1 MQKPSKLAQTPQIRF
16 AGFTKPW
23 EIRKFSDTFVFLQNN
38 NLSRAELTDLN
49 GKIINIHYGDILI
62 KYAAILNIK
71 KNDLTYVL
79 DNSIIKKYQ
88 SSTLQNGDII
98 IADAA
103 EDQSVG
109 KCSEITG
116 LTNEIVLS
124 GLHTIPCRPNEK
136 YAKGFLGHYMNS
148 NSYHDQ
154 LLPLLQGTK
163 VSSISKSALQNTD
176 IIYPTNQAEQQ
187 KIGELFANLDNLITL
202 HQSKFEKLQKIKKS
216 CLQNLF
222 PQNNQNTPK
231 IRFKNFSDEWVE
243 NKLGETVE
251 RYYDETAIPKNGY
264 ERLGIRSHGKGTFH
278 TKILKGQ
285 ELETGKMFR
294 VKKDNLIVNITFAW
308 EHAVAIT
315 DDLDD
320 GKLVSH
326 RFPQFSMKENMI
338 SKFLK
343 YLILDKKFKYHLWLS
358 SPGGAGRNRVLKI
371 DAMLDYSLN
380 IPKSTQEQEK
390 IGAFFSK
397 LDKLIT
403 LHQSKFEK
411 LQKIKKSCLQNMF
424 V

>member
-202 HQSKFEKLQKIKKS
+202 HQRKCESLKKVKKSMLQKM
-216 CLQNLF
+216 F
-222 PQNNQNTPK
+222 PKNGASVPE
-231 IRFKNFSDEWVE
+231 IRFAGFTGDWERR
-243 NKLGETVE
+243 KLGEVATEILAGGDIDKNKVVE
-251 RYYDETAIPKNGY
+251 KGIYPIYANALTNDGIVGYYDDYYKIKAPAVTVTGRGEVGY
-264 ERLGIRSHGKGTFH
+264 AKARFVDFTPIVRLISIRSNHDCYFLENAINNHKVVVESTGVPQLTVPQLSLYDIYFPKD
-278 TKILKGQ
+278 LK
-285 ELETGKMFR
+285 EE
-294 VKKDNLIVNITFAW
+294 
-308 EHAVAIT
+308 
-315 DDLDD
+315 
-320 GKLVSH
+320 
-326 RFPQFSMKENMI
+326 
-338 SKFLK
+338 
-343 YLILDKKFKYHLWLS
+343 
-358 SPGGAGRNRVLKI
+358 
-371 DAMLDYSLN
+371 
-380 IPKSTQEQEK
+380 EK
-390 IGAFFSK
+390 IGTYFQN
-397 LDKLIT
+397 LDNLIT
-403 LHQSKFEK
+403 LHQRKVEK
-411 LQKIKKSCLQNMF
+411 LKDIKAAMLSKAF
-424 V
+424 I

>member
-243 NKLGETVE
+243 RKA
-251 RYYDETAIPKNGY
+251 DEICTI
-264 ERLGIRSHGKGTFH
+264 
-278 TKILKGQ
+278 
-285 ELETGKMFR
+285 ETGKSNTQDQNDNGKYPFYIR
-294 VKKDNLIVNITFAW
+294 SDKPVRSNKFLYDCEAVITIGDGSIGKVFHYVKGKFDLHQRCYKMTDFKDVT
-308 EHAVAIT
+308 
-315 DDLDD
+315 
-320 GKLVSH
+320 GKY
-326 RFPQFSMKENMI
+326 FYYYFSTKFYDRAMKMTAKATVDSVRLEMI
-338 SKFLK
+338 S
-343 YLILDKKFKYHLWLS
+343 D
-358 SPGGAGRNRVLKI
+358 
-371 DAMLDYSLN
+371 M
-380 IPKSTQEQEK
+380 
-390 IGAFFSK
+390 FFSIPNNLAEQCKISEFFTK

-403 LHQSKFEK
+403 LQQRKVEK
-411 LQKIKKSCLQNMF
+411 LKDIKAAMLSKAF
-424 V
+424 I

>member
-202 HQSKFEKLQKIKKS
+202 HQRKCESLKKS
-216 CLQNLF
+216 KKINASK
-222 PQNNQNTPK
+222 NVPK
-231 IRFKNFSDEWVE
+231 KW
-243 NKLGETVE
+243 
-251 RYYDETAIPKNGY
+251 
-264 ERLGIRSHGKGTFH
+264 GI
-278 TKILKGQ
+278 
-285 ELETGKMFR
+285 
-294 VKKDNLIVNITFAW
+294 
-308 EHAVAIT
+308 
-315 DDLDD
+315 
-320 GKLVSH
+320 
-326 RFPQFSMKENMI
+326 
-338 SKFLK
+338 
-343 YLILDKKFKYHLWLS
+343 S
-358 SPGGAGRNRVLKI
+358 SRNSFCRI
-371 DAMLDYSLN
+371 YW
-380 IPKSTQEQEK
+380 
-390 IGAFFSK
+390 
-397 LDKLIT
+397 
-403 LHQSKFEK
+403 
-411 LQKIKKSCLQNMF
+411 
-424 V
+424 